1 MYLTRLLA
9 LCILASTLAALPT
22 PSPPTNKTECDEAVN
37 EENKALQAEQQAQSL
52 ATVAAAVANQAAVT
66 AAQQAARVDRDRATA
81 FAAIANEVCSAEFRK
96 ERARKA

>member
-37 EENKALQAEQQAQSL
+37 EENKALQAEQQAQSVRPKL
-52 ATVAAAVANQAAVT
+52 ASRNI
-66 AAQQAARVDRDRATA
+66 
-81 FAAIANEVCSAEFRK
+81 FIAESPSTSQ
-96 ERARKA
+96 